1 MNDKLTLTLREV
13 FVYEQKKENVR
24 QNARSF
30 CALSFKATTS
40 CRYTVDGREV
50 AHTPGALCLVPAGVA
65 YRRESERED
74 IFVLHFDASPA
85 LPPHI
90 CVLQVGDVA
99 ATLHKF
105 KTALSLWQRREAGD
119 HYRVA
124 AILHELFADVIAPV
138 EQEETAE
145 GDYLADAVRYIEK
158 HLGDPA
164 LTVDAL
170 AKRAFVSPANFRRRF
185 GARFDCSPKQ
195 YLDRARMAR
204 ARSLLETA
212 YFTTAEVAA
221 RCGFS
226 DVAYFC
232 NAFRRHTGESVS
244 AFRKRS
250 TIK

>member
-1 MNDKLTLTLREV
+1 MTDKLTLTLRDV
-13 FVYEQKKENVR
+13 FVYEQKEENIR

-40 CRYTVDGREV
+40 GTYTVDGRVV

-85 LPPHI
+85 LPPQI
-90 CVLQVGDVA
+90 RVLQVEDKEA
-99 ATLHKF
+99 ALEKF
-105 KTALSLWQRREAGD
+105 KRALAMWKRREAGD
-119 HYRVA
+119 FYRVS
-124 AILHELFADVIAPV
+124 AILYELFADVIAPV
-138 EQEETAE
+138 ELAATE
-145 GDYLADAVRYIEK
+145 GDYLADAARYIEE
-158 HLGDPA
+158 HLGDTS
-164 LTVDAL
+164 LTVESL
-170 AKRAFVSPANFRRRF
+170 ARRAFVCPANFRRRF
-185 GARFDCSPKQ
+185 GARYGCSPKQ
-195 YLDRARMAR
+195 YLDRARMSL

-232 NAFRRHTGESVS
+232 TAFRRHFGESVS
-244 AFRKRS
+244 ALRRRFEKE
-250 TIK
+250 I